1 MQALVQTS
9 SAVIGNVVDEKDKEI
24 KMKKT
29 ERDKK
34 DISQTMKGS
43 IHKCADAEVFLGKI
57 NQDNLSFKF

>member
-1 MQALVQTS
+1 MVA
-9 SAVIGNVVDEKDKEI
+9 EKDKEI